1 MREWKQ
7 KYDQHKHRAERRG
20 IPFELTF
27 KQWLKIWEDS
37 GHLHERGYRQ
47 GQYVMARFFGR
58 GSYKIG
64 NVRIITKEYNTHLI
78 SAEARA
84 RMVRNS
90 RATREAHRASEI
102 KDDQHWQF
110 GLRVIPPKV

>member
-7 KYDQHKHRAERRG
+7 KYDQHKYRAKRRG

-27 KQWLKIWEDS
+27 KQWLKIWQDS
-37 GHLHERGYRQ
+37 GHLRERGHRR
-47 GQYVMARFFGR
+47 GQHVMARFFDA

-64 NVRIITKEYNTHLI
+64 NVRIIPAEDNNHLV

-84 RMVRNS
+84 RRVRNS
-90 RATREAHRASEI
+90 RATRQARHASEI
-102 KDDQHWQF
+102 KDDQLWQF